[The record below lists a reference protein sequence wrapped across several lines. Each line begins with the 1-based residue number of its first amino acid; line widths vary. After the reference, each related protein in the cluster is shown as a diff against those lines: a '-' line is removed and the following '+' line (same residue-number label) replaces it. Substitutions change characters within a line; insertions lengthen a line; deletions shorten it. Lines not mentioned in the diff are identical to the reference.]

1 MSVACLIGIKRR
13 AARRATLDE
22 PSTQLRRSGRQA
34 PQLDV
39 NDRSRED

>member
-1 MSVACLIGIKRR
+1 MSVACLIGIKRLT
-13 AARRATLDE
+13 AGRATLDE
-22 PSTQLRRSGRQA
+22 PSTQPRRSGRHA